1 VISGRTE
8 LLPAQSI
15 FYVAFVDP
23 SGGRRDQFT
32 VAVAHRCGDK
42 AIIDMIR
49 AWKPPF
55 DPSEVVKECAET
67 LRPYRI
73 RTIVGDAYGGEW
85 PREQFRKHNIQYTVS
100 ALNRSQLY
108 LNLIP
113 TINSKRC
120 ELPADR
126 RMIEELRRLGRRR
139 GRTGKDSIDHPA
151 HLSDDLAN
159 SKGRSDRPGYHEGAD
174 EQECGSARIGR
185 GLGAELRQAFGP
197 LAMDKPFPDSTFGPA
212 PAEERPNTGC
222 AILHRSPFSYGADDG
237 GEEAG
242 DYVSQTGR
250 RRKFPSR
257 DRL

>member
-1 VISGRTE
+1 MIPGRTE

-159 SKGRSDRPGYHEGAD
+159 STAGAIDLVITKAPMNKNAVPLGLDVGLAPSCVRPSGHWRWTNHSRINVWSRS
-174 EQECGSARIGR
+174 R
-185 GLGAELRQAFGP
+185 GGTAEYGLR
-197 LAMDKPFPDSTFGPA
+197 DTSSKPF
-212 PAEERPNTGC
+212 
-222 AILHRSPFSYGADDG
+222 
-237 GEEAG
+237 
-242 DYVSQTGR
+242 
-250 RRKFPSR
+250 
-257 DRL
+257 